1 LDLFIKLHILVLM
14 NTIFKKVM
22 GILDS
27 MNTKSVPQKG
37 ADFFLEKQ
45 EIELVLLIIKDATFK
60 GEQLENLY
68 NVVYKLQ
75 QQYLQQTS

>member
-1 LDLFIKLHILVLM
+1 MHKSFNILIKE
-14 NTIFKKVM
+14 VM
-22 GILDS
+22 GILQNFNNND
-27 MNTKSVPQKG
+27 TKSVSQKE
-37 ADFFLEKQ
+37 ADFSLNKQ
-45 EIELVLLIIKDATFK
+45 EIELVLLLIKDCTFK